1 MADKPGVDMS
11 CTVTKK
17 RNLFNKTQVNSCLM
31 LIHNPSQLNPFC
43 YLTRLILEKKKKTI
57 LKSTIYY
64 CYLIESHR
72 NLDWKRLRKTMGH
85 LGPKHW
91 RSEGVKTFPEIS
103 ETVMT

>member
-31 LIHNPSQLNPFC
+31 LIHNPSQSLLLLNMT
-43 YLTRLILEKKKKTI
+43 YTGGEKKN
-57 LKSTIYY
+57 YPEVNY

-72 NLDWKRLRKTMGH
+72 NLGLEKT
-85 LGPKHW
+85 
-91 RSEGVKTFPEIS
+91 
-103 ETVMT
+103 